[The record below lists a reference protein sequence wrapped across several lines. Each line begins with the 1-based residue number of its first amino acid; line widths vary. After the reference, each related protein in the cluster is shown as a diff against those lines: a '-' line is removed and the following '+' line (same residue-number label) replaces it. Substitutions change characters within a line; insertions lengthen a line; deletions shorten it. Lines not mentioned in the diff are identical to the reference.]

1 MCFLVK
7 KHIPCSFFWHIAC
20 SDIHTTIYSR
30 AHTFFCQNYEKCW
43 SWLVTFFFF
52 FFFFF
57 NAGGEIVKIHRALLL
72 HKKWYVHILNLY
84 CSCLSGDHRKTKV
97 LLLLRSWKATSSQR
111 TLTLPWT
118 RRRTC
123 WSRTWL
129 SPWSFLKGWRRPR
142 SSMAGEGFVVVFYV
156 ELGMLTAG
164 VVGNSVKRLQFLM
177 FNEKRCRS
185 NLAL

>member
-1 MCFLVK
+1 M
-7 KHIPCSFFWHIAC
+7 PCSFFWDIAC

-30 AHTFFCQNYEKCW
+30 AHTFFLSKLW
-43 SWLVTFFFF
+43 KMLVVAGNFFLFFFMLE
-52 FFFFF
+52 
-57 NAGGEIVKIHRALLL
+57 GKWLKSTEHYYYY
-72 HKKWYVHILNLY
+72 KKRYVHILNLY

-97 LLLLRSWKATSSQR
+97 LLLLRSWKAWMLHCWATSSQH
-111 TLTLPWT
+111 TVTLPWT

-156 ELGMLTAG
+156 ELDMLTAG
-164 VVGNSVKRLQFLM
+164 VVGHSVKRLQFLM
-177 FNEKRCRS
+177 FNEKRCQS